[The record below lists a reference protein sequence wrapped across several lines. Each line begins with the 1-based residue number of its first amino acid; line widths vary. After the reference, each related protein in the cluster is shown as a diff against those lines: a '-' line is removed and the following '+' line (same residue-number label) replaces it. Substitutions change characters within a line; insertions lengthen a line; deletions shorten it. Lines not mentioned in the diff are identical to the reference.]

1 MLKNKLALITGSSSG
16 LGLSIAKKFALN
28 GANLI
33 LADLTPNVNKVAA
46 EIEKSFENEKIVVSS
61 HVCDVSDSK
70 QVQNLFDEIKAKHP
84 NHKVPSIVVNSAG
97 ITRDGFLLKMKEKD
111 FDQVISVNLK
121 GTYLISQA
129 TARGLVENVSHK
141 EQLAT
146 LKSYGSIINIASVVG
161 KYGNVGQANYSASKA
176 GVEGFTR
183 TAAKE
188 LGRYKIRCNSIL
200 PGYIVTPMTDKV
212 PEKYL
217 DLMLKMIPLG
227 RLGDPEDVANLAL
240 FLASDQ
246 SSYVTGA
253 SIECSG
259 GIAF

>member
-1 MLKNKLALITGSSSG
+1 M
-16 LGLSIAKKFALN
+16 
-28 GANLI
+28 
-33 LADLTPNVNKVAA
+33 
-46 EIEKSFENEKIVVSS
+46 
-61 HVCDVSDSK
+61 
-70 QVQNLFDEIKAKHP
+70 
-84 NHKVPSIVVNSAG
+84 
-97 ITRDGFLLKMKEKD
+97 
-111 FDQVISVNLK
+111 
-121 GTYLISQA
+121 
-129 TARGLVENVSHK
+129 
-141 EQLAT
+141 
-146 LKSYGSIINIASVVG
+146 KSYGSIINIASVVG

-200 PGYIVTPMTDKV
+200 PGFIVTPMTDKV
-212 PEKYL
+212 PQKYL

-227 RLGDPEDVANLAL
+227 RFGDPEDISDLAL